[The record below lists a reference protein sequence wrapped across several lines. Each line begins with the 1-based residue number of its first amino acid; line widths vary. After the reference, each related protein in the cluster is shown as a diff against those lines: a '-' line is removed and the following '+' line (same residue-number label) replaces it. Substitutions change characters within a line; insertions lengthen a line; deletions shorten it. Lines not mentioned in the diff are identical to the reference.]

1 MLRKTAKR
9 VLVGGAA
16 LLLILAGLAWW
27 HWFPRPREPGYHR
40 VATWGEGE
48 GPGKLRAPIGI
59 ALAGDTVFVSDAEA
73 HRIVVFDR
81 QGRFS
86 RAFGHQGREPG
97 QLLRPMHIA
106 ARSDRLY
113 VAEYGNDRIQ
123 VFDLRGESLST
134 LGTSGRGLGDF
145 DAPGGVAVDASGRIY
160 VADFFNHRVQV
171 LSANGAFL
179 LQLGTTAEKGILPG
193 RFNYP
198 TDVAVL
204 PGGDLLV
211 ADAYNDRIQVFDR
224 EGEPLA
230 RWGGPFALNVSG
242 SIAGWFRVA
251 TGVGVASDGAIF
263 VADFYNHRVQKFR
276 SDGTFLT
283 AFGGPDE
290 LDRPTDVAVADD
302 GTVYVVDFGNHR
314 IQVYAAGN
322 ERVPR

>member
-1 MLRKTAKR
+1 MRSATRRAL
-9 VLVGGAA
+9 GIGCA

-27 HWFPRPREPGYHR
+27 QWFPRPREPGYHR

-48 GPGKLRAPIGI
+48 GPGKLQAPIGV
-59 ALAGDTVFVSDAEA
+59 ALAGDAVFVSDAEA

-81 QGRFS
+81 QGQFS
-86 RAFGHQGREPG
+86 RAFGHQGKEPG

-106 ARSDRLY
+106 AQGDRLY

-123 VFDLRGESLST
+123 VFDPDGESLAT
-134 LGTSGRGLGDF
+134 LGTSGSGPAQF
-145 DAPGGVAVDASGRIY
+145 DAPGGVAVDDSGRVY

-171 LSANGAFL
+171 LTADGTFSR
-179 LQLGTTAEKGILPG
+179 QLGTTGKKGIRPG
-193 RFNYP
+193 SFNYP
-198 TDVAVL
+198 TDVAL
-204 PGGDLLV
+204 LAGGDLIV
-211 ADAYNDRIQVFDR
+211 ADAYNDRIQRFDR
-224 EGEPLA
+224 EGEPLG
-230 RWGGPFALNVSG
+230 RWGGPFALN
-242 SIAGWFRVA
+242 IAGAFHGWFRVA

-314 IQVYAAGN
+314 IQVYAAGD
-322 ERVPR
+322 ERVRR